1 MADKKI
7 TALTELV
14 SGSLASTDLFHVIDD
29 PSGTPINKKITV
41 ASVFNA
47 VPTFLG
53 LNSVVTYD
61 ADGAVALTEAISLID
76 GADADALLTLA
87 DSTTT
92 GQIKMFAVTSTTNTT
107 DLDLTTTLGQGV
119 TYTFQGIGETMTIM
133 WTGAAYAVMAI
144 AANITVTNYTGL
156 TTIDITQC
164 QLWCGGLVPP
174 TILFM
179 ETKME
184 VLSEVLNDKVKSG
197 VESIKKVLAK
207 KPEMLEEQIRD
218 SVPLEKEKK
227 NEKV

>member
-7 TALTELV
+7 TALTALA

-47 VPTFLG
+47 IPTFLG

-87 DSTTT
+87 NSTTV

-107 DLDLTTTLGQGV
+107 DLDLTATLGQGV
-119 TYTFQGIGETMTIM
+119 TFTFQGIGETLTIL
-133 WTGAAYAVMAI
+133 WTGAAYAVMSI

-156 TTIDITQC
+156 TTIDVT
-164 QLWCGGLVPP
+164 
-174 TILFM
+174 
-179 ETKME
+179 
-184 VLSEVLNDKVKSG
+184 
-197 VESIKKVLAK
+197 
-207 KPEMLEEQIRD
+207 
-218 SVPLEKEKK
+218 
-227 NEKV
+227 

>member
-7 TALTELV
+7 TALTELA

-87 DSTTT
+87 NSTTA

-107 DLDLTTTLGQGV
+107 DLDLTATLGQGV
-119 TYTFQGIGETMTIM
+119 TFTFQGIGETLTIL
-133 WTGAAYAVMAI
+133 WTGAAYAVMSI

-156 TTIDITQC
+156 TTIDVT
-164 QLWCGGLVPP
+164 
-174 TILFM
+174 
-179 ETKME
+179 
-184 VLSEVLNDKVKSG
+184 
-197 VESIKKVLAK
+197 
-207 KPEMLEEQIRD
+207 
-218 SVPLEKEKK
+218 
-227 NEKV
+227 

>member
-7 TALTELV
+7 TALTELA

-87 DSTTT
+87 NSTTV

-107 DLDLTTTLGQGV
+107 DLDLTATLGQGV
-119 TYTFQGIGETMTIM
+119 TFTFQGVGETLTIL
-133 WTGAAYAVMAI
+133 WTGAAYAVMSI

-156 TTIDITQC
+156 TTIDVT
-164 QLWCGGLVPP
+164 
-174 TILFM
+174 
-179 ETKME
+179 
-184 VLSEVLNDKVKSG
+184 
-197 VESIKKVLAK
+197 
-207 KPEMLEEQIRD
+207 
-218 SVPLEKEKK
+218 
-227 NEKV
+227 

>member
-7 TALTELV
+7 TALTALA

-29 PSGTPINKKITV
+29 PAGTPINKKITV

-47 VPTFLG
+47 IPTFLG

-87 DSTTT
+87 NSTTT

-107 DLDLTTTLGQGV
+107 DLDLTATLGAGV
-119 TYTFQGIGETMTIM
+119 TFTFQGVGETLTIL
-133 WTGAAYAVMAI
+133 WTGAAYAVMSI

-156 TTIDITQC
+156 TTIDVT
-164 QLWCGGLVPP
+164 
-174 TILFM
+174 
-179 ETKME
+179 
-184 VLSEVLNDKVKSG
+184 
-197 VESIKKVLAK
+197 
-207 KPEMLEEQIRD
+207 
-218 SVPLEKEKK
+218 
-227 NEKV
+227 

>member
-7 TALTELV
+7 TALTALA

-29 PSGTPINKKITV
+29 PAGTPINKKITV

-87 DSTTT
+87 NSTTV

-107 DLDLTTTLGQGV
+107 DLDLTATLGQGV
-119 TYTFQGIGETMTIM
+119 TFTFQGIGETLTIL
-133 WTGAAYAVMAI
+133 WTGAAYAVISI
-144 AANITVTNYTGL
+144 AANINVTNYTGL
-156 TTIDITQC
+156 TTIDVT
-164 QLWCGGLVPP
+164 
-174 TILFM
+174 
-179 ETKME
+179 
-184 VLSEVLNDKVKSG
+184 
-197 VESIKKVLAK
+197 
-207 KPEMLEEQIRD
+207 
-218 SVPLEKEKK
+218 
-227 NEKV
+227 

>member
-7 TALTELV
+7 TALTELA

-107 DLDLTTTLGQGV
+107 DLDLTTTLGAGV
-119 TYTFQGIGETMTIM
+119 TYTFQGIGETMTIL
-133 WTGAAYAVMAI
+133 WTGAAYAVISI

-156 TTIDITQC
+156 TTIDIT
-164 QLWCGGLVPP
+164 
-174 TILFM
+174 
-179 ETKME
+179 
-184 VLSEVLNDKVKSG
+184 
-197 VESIKKVLAK
+197 
-207 KPEMLEEQIRD
+207 
-218 SVPLEKEKK
+218 
-227 NEKV
+227 

>member
-7 TALTELV
+7 RALTELN
-14 SGSLASTDLFHVIDD
+14 SGSLASTDLVHVIDD

-107 DLDLTTTLGQGV
+107 DLDLTTTLGAGV
-119 TYTFQGIGETMTIM
+119 TYTFQTVGETMTIL
-133 WTGAAYAVMAI
+133 WTGAAYAILAI
-144 AANITVTNYTGL
+144 SNNATVTNYSGV
-156 TTIDITQC
+156 TTVDIT
-164 QLWCGGLVPP
+164 
-174 TILFM
+174 
-179 ETKME
+179 
-184 VLSEVLNDKVKSG
+184 
-197 VESIKKVLAK
+197 
-207 KPEMLEEQIRD
+207 
-218 SVPLEKEKK
+218 
-227 NEKV
+227 

>member
-7 TALTELV
+7 TALTELA
-14 SGSLASTDLFHVIDD
+14 SGSLASTDLFHVIDG

-53 LNSVVTYD
+53 LNSVTTYD

-107 DLDLTTTLGQGV
+107 DLDLTTTLGAGV
-119 TYTFQGIGETMTIM
+119 TYTFQTVGETMTIL
-133 WTGAAYAVMAI
+133 WTGAAYAILAI
-144 AANITVTNYTGL
+144 SNNATVTNYSG
-156 TTIDITQC
+156 TTTVDIT
-164 QLWCGGLVPP
+164 
-174 TILFM
+174 
-179 ETKME
+179 
-184 VLSEVLNDKVKSG
+184 
-197 VESIKKVLAK
+197 
-207 KPEMLEEQIRD
+207 
-218 SVPLEKEKK
+218 
-227 NEKV
+227 

>member
-7 TALTELV
+7 TALTELA

-87 DSTTT
+87 NSTTT

-107 DLDLTTTLGQGV
+107 DLDLTATLGQGV
-119 TYTFQGIGETMTIM
+119 TFTFQGIGETLTIL
-133 WTGAAYAVMAI
+133 WTGSAYAVMSI

-156 TTIDITQC
+156 TTIDVT
-164 QLWCGGLVPP
+164 
-174 TILFM
+174 
-179 ETKME
+179 
-184 VLSEVLNDKVKSG
+184 
-197 VESIKKVLAK
+197 
-207 KPEMLEEQIRD
+207 
-218 SVPLEKEKK
+218 
-227 NEKV
+227 

>member
-1 MADKKI
+1 MADLKV
-7 TALTELV
+7 TALT
-14 SGSLASTDLFHVIDD
+14 SLGTATAREDLLHVIDD

-119 TYTFQGIGETMTIM
+119 TYTFQGIGETMTIL
-133 WTGAAYAVMAI
+133 WTGAAYAILAI
-144 AANITVTNYTGL
+144 SNNATVTNYSGV
-156 TTIDITQC
+156 TTVDIT
-164 QLWCGGLVPP
+164 
-174 TILFM
+174 
-179 ETKME
+179 
-184 VLSEVLNDKVKSG
+184 
-197 VESIKKVLAK
+197 
-207 KPEMLEEQIRD
+207 
-218 SVPLEKEKK
+218 
-227 NEKV
+227 

>member
-7 TALTELV
+7 TALTELT
-14 SGSLASTDLFHVIDD
+14 SGNLASTDLFHVIDD

-87 DSTTT
+87 NSTTT

-119 TYTFQGIGETMTIM
+119 TYTFQGIGETMTIL
-133 WTGAAYAVMAI
+133 WTGAAYAVISI

-156 TTIDITQC
+156 TTIDIT
-164 QLWCGGLVPP
+164 
-174 TILFM
+174 
-179 ETKME
+179 
-184 VLSEVLNDKVKSG
+184 
-197 VESIKKVLAK
+197 
-207 KPEMLEEQIRD
+207 
-218 SVPLEKEKK
+218 
-227 NEKV
+227 

>member
-7 TALTELV
+7 TALTELA

-29 PSGTPINKKITV
+29 PSGTPINKKIAV

-47 VPTFLG
+47 IPTFLG

-87 DSTTT
+87 NSTTV

-107 DLDLTTTLGQGV
+107 DLDLTATLGQGV
-119 TYTFQGIGETMTIM
+119 TFTFQGIGETLTIL
-133 WTGAAYAVMAI
+133 WTGAAYAVMSI

-156 TTIDITQC
+156 TTIDVT
-164 QLWCGGLVPP
+164 
-174 TILFM
+174 
-179 ETKME
+179 
-184 VLSEVLNDKVKSG
+184 
-197 VESIKKVLAK
+197 
-207 KPEMLEEQIRD
+207 
-218 SVPLEKEKK
+218 
-227 NEKV
+227 

>member
-1 MADKKI
+1 MAEKKI
-7 TALTELV
+7 TALTELA

-47 VPTFLG
+47 IPTFLG

-87 DSTTT
+87 NSTTV

-107 DLDLTTTLGQGV
+107 DPDLTATLGQGV
-119 TYTFQGIGETMTIM
+119 TFTFQGVGETLTIL
-133 WTGAAYAVMAI
+133 WTGAAYAVISI

-156 TTIDITQC
+156 TTIDVT
-164 QLWCGGLVPP
+164 
-174 TILFM
+174 
-179 ETKME
+179 
-184 VLSEVLNDKVKSG
+184 
-197 VESIKKVLAK
+197 
-207 KPEMLEEQIRD
+207 
-218 SVPLEKEKK
+218 
-227 NEKV
+227 

>member
-7 TALTELV
+7 TALTELA

-87 DSTTT
+87 NSTTV

-107 DLDLTTTLGQGV
+107 DLDLTATLGQGV
-119 TYTFQGIGETMTIM
+119 TFTFQGVGETLTIL
-133 WTGAAYAVMAI
+133 WTGAAYAVISI

-156 TTIDITQC
+156 T
-164 QLWCGGLVPP
+164 
-174 TILFM
+174 
-179 ETKME
+179 
-184 VLSEVLNDKVKSG
+184 LSL
-197 VESIKKVLAK
+197 IH
-207 KPEMLEEQIRD
+207 I
-218 SVPLEKEKK
+218 
-227 NEKV
+227 

>member
-7 TALTELV
+7 TALTELA

-87 DSTTT
+87 NSTTV
-92 GQIKMFAVTSTTNTT
+92 GQIKMFAVTSTTQTT
-107 DLDLTTTLGQGV
+107 DLDLTATLGQGV
-119 TYTFQGIGETMTIM
+119 TFTFQGIGETLTIL
-133 WTGAAYAVMAI
+133 WTGAAYAVMSI

-156 TTIDITQC
+156 TTIDVT
-164 QLWCGGLVPP
+164 
-174 TILFM
+174 
-179 ETKME
+179 
-184 VLSEVLNDKVKSG
+184 
-197 VESIKKVLAK
+197 
-207 KPEMLEEQIRD
+207 
-218 SVPLEKEKK
+218 
-227 NEKV
+227 

>member
-7 TALTELV
+7 TALTELA

-53 LNSVVTYD
+53 LNSVTTYD

-87 DSTTT
+87 NSTTT

-133 WTGAAYAVMAI
+133 WTGAAYAVMTI

-156 TTIDITQC
+156 TTIDIT
-164 QLWCGGLVPP
+164 
-174 TILFM
+174 
-179 ETKME
+179 
-184 VLSEVLNDKVKSG
+184 
-197 VESIKKVLAK
+197 
-207 KPEMLEEQIRD
+207 
-218 SVPLEKEKK
+218 
-227 NEKV
+227 

>member
-7 TALTELV
+7 TALTELA

-29 PSGTPINKKITV
+29 PSGTPINKKIAV

-47 VPTFLG
+47 IPTFLG
-53 LNSVVTYD
+53 LNSTVTYD

-119 TYTFQGIGETMTIM
+119 TYTFQGVGETLTIL
-133 WTGAAYAVMAI
+133 WTGAAYTVISI

-156 TTIDITQC
+156 TTIDVT
-164 QLWCGGLVPP
+164 
-174 TILFM
+174 
-179 ETKME
+179 
-184 VLSEVLNDKVKSG
+184 
-197 VESIKKVLAK
+197 
-207 KPEMLEEQIRD
+207 
-218 SVPLEKEKK
+218 
-227 NEKV
+227 

>member
-7 TALTELV
+7 TALTELT
-14 SGSLASTDLFHVIDD
+14 SGNLASTDLFHVIDD

-107 DLDLTTTLGQGV
+107 DLDLTTTLGAGV
-119 TYTFQGIGETMTIM
+119 TYTFQTIGETMTIL
-133 WTGAAYAVMAI
+133 WTGAAYAVLAI
-144 AANITVTNYTGL
+144 SNNATVTNYSGV
-156 TTIDITQC
+156 TTVDIT
-164 QLWCGGLVPP
+164 
-174 TILFM
+174 
-179 ETKME
+179 
-184 VLSEVLNDKVKSG
+184 
-197 VESIKKVLAK
+197 
-207 KPEMLEEQIRD
+207 
-218 SVPLEKEKK
+218 
-227 NEKV
+227 

>member
-7 TALTELV
+7 TALTELT
-14 SGSLASTDLFHVIDD
+14 SGNLASTDLFHVIDD

-87 DSTTT
+87 NSTTT

-107 DLDLTTTLGQGV
+107 DLELTTTLGAGV
-119 TYTFQGIGETMTIM
+119 TYTFQTIGETTTIL
-133 WTGAAYAVMAI
+133 WTGAAYAVLEISNNA
-144 AANITVTNYTGL
+144 TVTNYSGV
-156 TTIDITQC
+156 TTVDIT
-164 QLWCGGLVPP
+164 
-174 TILFM
+174 
-179 ETKME
+179 
-184 VLSEVLNDKVKSG
+184 
-197 VESIKKVLAK
+197 
-207 KPEMLEEQIRD
+207 
-218 SVPLEKEKK
+218 
-227 NEKV
+227 

>member
-7 TALTELV
+7 TALTELA
-14 SGSLASTDLFHVIDD
+14 SGSLAATDLFHVIDD

-47 VPTFLG
+47 IPTFLG

-87 DSTTT
+87 NSTTV

-107 DLDLTTTLGQGV
+107 DLDLTATLGQGV
-119 TYTFQGIGETMTIM
+119 TFTFQGVGETLTIL
-133 WTGAAYAVMAI
+133 WTGAAYAVMSI

-156 TTIDITQC
+156 TTIDIT
-164 QLWCGGLVPP
+164 
-174 TILFM
+174 
-179 ETKME
+179 
-184 VLSEVLNDKVKSG
+184 
-197 VESIKKVLAK
+197 
-207 KPEMLEEQIRD
+207 
-218 SVPLEKEKK
+218 
-227 NEKV
+227 

>member
-7 TALTELV
+7 TALTELA
-14 SGSLASTDLFHVIDD
+14 SGSLASTDLFHIIDD

-87 DSTTT
+87 NSTTT

-107 DLDLTTTLGQGV
+107 DLDLTATLGQGV
-119 TYTFQGIGETMTIM
+119 TFTFQGIGETLTIL
-133 WTGAAYAVMAI
+133 WTGAAYAVMSI

-156 TTIDITQC
+156 TTIDVT
-164 QLWCGGLVPP
+164 
-174 TILFM
+174 
-179 ETKME
+179 
-184 VLSEVLNDKVKSG
+184 
-197 VESIKKVLAK
+197 
-207 KPEMLEEQIRD
+207 
-218 SVPLEKEKK
+218 
-227 NEKV
+227 